1 MADATAITGIVV
13 SGIVGPSLGAWWA
26 RGQARSQDRRA
37 RESDDLKELRVLLD
51 EAMGHFDAL
60 VRRYGEFSAAWY
72 DREARPGPET
82 TAAMSA
88 AYVPLQNAA
97 FALLEMHSRFDARL
111 GPDHPLS
118 QGFGKLREDAWQ
130 LAQTPG
136 GVATAWNQFG
146 GDQREAVRSQS
157 QAELSA
163 FVARR
168 RAWIVESLPL
178 AGLKLPKLEP
188 RPVTAGEIS
197 L

>member
-1 MADATAITGIVV
+1 MVR
-13 SGIVGPSLGAWWA
+13 P
-26 RGQARSQDRRA
+26 RGS
-37 RESDDLKELRVLLD
+37 
-51 EAMGHFDAL
+51 
-60 VRRYGEFSAAWY
+60 
-72 DREARPGPET
+72 ARPGDGGGHERRV
-82 TAAMSA
+82 
-88 AYVPLQNAA
+88 YVPLQNAA

-118 QGFGKLREDAWQ
+118 QGFGKLRDDAWQQ

-178 AGLKLPKLEP
+178 AGLKLPRLEP
-188 RPVTAGEIS
+188 RPVTAVEIPLERGADGAS
-197 L
+197 ASQRRGRSRRGQCDGVA